1 MYCHDVSERGGQL
14 RGDDTTSLRTR
25 KVAKSPGSGKPSD
38 LPRTDFLGGSCR
50 GAHAS
55 HRKGCLALELN
66 HPVVRS
72 PVVARHFDNIGVVV
86 ESTLFSERNL
96 WSWARRRCCDFGR
109 PGCDRPV
116 RAATLARVELRRSAC
131 LRRLR
136 ILCRAHACRRRSQ
149 HGYWSSLDD
158 CNRLN
163 PSNCIARSA
172 RNGRSSPFATVGC
185 VDRLV
190 LARPSTFGLDD
201 HGDRGC
207 TLHISG
213 SCDEAFVARSNDS
226 LRAIHG
232 VRDCDFHCSDCDA
245 RMSSRPSIAEL
256 KSGNSEA
263 WAWFFVEFS
272 GQIAGYARRMG
283 VSDAD
288 DVTGT
293 VLETVARSVGSFS
306 GSHSQFRSWVFSIA
320 HARIVDDHRRRDRR
334 PETEFTERHDRTEA
348 GADNFLTSGD
358 PELEIAMNQLTEE
371 QRSLLHLR
379 FVLELSTKEIARVTD
394 KSEVATR
401 VALHRCSKRL
411 RELLSGRD
419 LEMAAE
425 L

>member
-1 MYCHDVSERGGQL
+1 
-14 RGDDTTSLRTR
+14 
-25 KVAKSPGSGKPSD
+25 
-38 LPRTDFLGGSCR
+38 
-50 GAHAS
+50 
-55 HRKGCLALELN
+55 
-66 HPVVRS
+66 
-72 PVVARHFDNIGVVV
+72 
-86 ESTLFSERNL
+86 
-96 WSWARRRCCDFGR
+96 
-109 PGCDRPV
+109 
-116 RAATLARVELRRSAC
+116 
-131 LRRLR
+131 
-136 ILCRAHACRRRSQ
+136 
-149 HGYWSSLDD
+149 
-158 CNRLN
+158 
-163 PSNCIARSA
+163 
-172 RNGRSSPFATVGC
+172 
-185 VDRLV
+185 
-190 LARPSTFGLDD
+190 
-201 HGDRGC
+201 
-207 TLHISG
+207 
-213 SCDEAFVARSNDS
+213 
-226 LRAIHG
+226 
-232 VRDCDFHCSDCDA
+232 
-245 RMSSRPSIAEL
+245 MSSRPSIAEL